1 MNARVHQPQQSA
13 VHSDQHAPSYY
24 AASVNRQLAYPP
36 LRGEVRVDVC
46 IVGGGFSGLN
56 TAIELAQKGLSVAVL
71 EAHKI
76 GWGASGRNGGQLI
89 RGVGHGVEQFES
101 VIGAQGV
108 RELKLM
114 GLEAVEIVRQRV
126 AQFNI
131 DCDLTWGYCDL
142 ANKPSHLEG
151 FAEDKAELESLG
163 YRHELRLLQPEQ
175 MHEVVGSKRY
185 VGGLI
190 DMGSGHLHPLN
201 LALGEAA
208 AAQSLGVQLFEDSA
222 VTRIDYGPEVKVHS
236 AQGVV
241 RATHLVLAC
250 NAYLNGLN
258 SKLGGKV
265 LPAGSYVIATEPLS
279 AAEARALIPQ
289 NMALCDQRVTVD
301 YFRLSADNRL
311 LFGGACHYSGRDPA
325 DIAGYMR
332 PKMLTVFPHLHD
344 VKIDYQWG
352 GMIGIG
358 ANRLPQIGRLKGQA
372 NVFYAQAYAGHG
384 VNATHLAGKLLGE
397 AIAGQASSGFDLFA
411 KVPHMTFPGG
421 KHLRSPLLALGML
434 WHRLKE
440 SLGS

>member
-1 MNARVHQPQQSA
+1 MNGRAH
-13 VHSDQHAPSYY
+13 QHAHSSQHANSYY
-24 AASVNRQLAYPP
+24 AASCNRQLACPP
-36 LRGEVRVDVC
+36 LESELRADVC

-56 TAIELAQKGLSVAVL
+56 TAIELAQKGLSVVLL

-126 AQFNI
+126 EQFNI

-142 ANKPSHLEG
+142 ANKPSHLAG
-151 FAEDKAELESLG
+151 FAEDMAELKQLG
-163 YRHELRLLQPEQ
+163 YRHEMRLLQPEQ

-185 VGGLI
+185 FGGMI

-208 AAQSLGVQLFEDSA
+208 AAQSLGVQLFENSA
-222 VTRIDYGPEVKVHS
+222 VTRIDFGSKVRVHT

-241 RATHLVLAC
+241 RAANLVLGC

-258 SKLGGKV
+258 SNLGGKV
-265 LPAGSYVIATEPLS
+265 LAAGSYVIATEPLS
-279 AAEARALIPQ
+279 DVEAQALIPQ
-289 NMALCDQRVTVD
+289 NMALCDQRVAVD
-301 YFRLSADNRL
+301 YYRLSADRRL

-332 PKMLTVFPHLHD
+332 PKMLEVFPHLKHL
-344 VKIDYQWG
+344 KIDYQWG

-358 ANRLPQIGRLKGQA
+358 ANRLPQIGRLKDQP
-372 NVFYAQAYAGHG
+372 NVYYAQAYSGHG

-397 AIAGQASSGFDLFA
+397 AIAGQASTGFDLFA

-421 KHLRSPLLALGML
+421 RHLRSPLLALGML

-440 SLGS
+440 LA